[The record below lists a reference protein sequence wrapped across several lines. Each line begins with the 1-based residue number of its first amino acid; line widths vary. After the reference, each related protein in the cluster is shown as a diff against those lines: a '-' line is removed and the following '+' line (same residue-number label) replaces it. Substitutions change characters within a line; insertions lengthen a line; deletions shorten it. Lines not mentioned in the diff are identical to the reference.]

1 MSPTNPL
8 IEGETATPALQGT
21 KVISGLSK
29 TATAY
34 GTLFTA
40 EKFSY
45 LDAGVATATTAIDV
59 LSFVSN
65 PFKHLLQAGVGWL
78 FEHISFLREPLDWV
92 AGNPQAIEGL
102 ALTWNNIAMEMS
114 SAADEWAAELRT
126 IEDWDGAD
134 ATAYRNAAAGFEQVL
149 RASAEAA
156 ATTANGV
163 NIAGVAVGILRTI
176 FLEIIT
182 NFIAEAI
189 MWALAALATAGFTF
203 GATLAAAVARIVS
216 KAVSVFANLVGKLGQ
231 LMSKFGRYASS
242 FRSFGAQSQGLKGAM
257 DATREQLLKGAST
270 GLMNGGR
277 VTMNGAQNMRNTSM
291 DTFRR
296 SFDPLGNNWGNPIN
310 TQKVLKYS
318 ATEINRGRNN
328 EDKMEQER
336 KANGGP

>member
-1 MSPTNPL
+1 MTNPL
-8 IEGETATPALQGT
+8 IEGPTATSALQGT
-21 KVISGLSK
+21 KVISGLGK
-29 TATAY
+29 TASAY
-34 GTLFTA
+34 GTIFTA

-65 PFKHLLQAGVGWL
+65 PFKHLLQAGLGWL

-114 SAADEWAAELRT
+114 SAADEWAAELKSV
-126 IEDWDGAD
+126 EDWDGAD
-134 ATAYRNAAAGFEQVL
+134 ATAYRTAAAGFEQVL
-149 RASAEAA
+149 RSSAEAA

-189 MWALAALATAGFTF
+189 MLGLAALASAGFTF
-203 GATLAAAVARIVS
+203 GATLAAAVTRIVS
-216 KAVSVFANLVGKLGQ
+216 KAVTVFGNLLGKLGQ
-231 LMSKFGRYASS
+231 LMSKFGRYIAS
-242 FRSFGAQSQGLKGAM
+242 FRKFGSQSQGLKKAM
-257 DATREQLLKGAST
+257 DTTTDQLLKGSSK
-270 GLMNGGR
+270 GLMNGGGLA
-277 VTMNGAQNMRNTSM
+277 MNGAQNVRNTAM

-296 SFDPLGNNWGNPIN
+296 SFDPLKNNWGNPIN

-318 ATEINRGRNN
+318 ATEINRGRNLD
-328 EDKMEQER
+328 DKMEQER
-336 KANGGP
+336 KDNGGP

>member
-1 MSPTNPL
+1 MTNPL
-8 IEGETATPALQGT
+8 IEGETATSALQGT
-21 KVISGLSK
+21 KVIGGLAK

-34 GTLFTA
+34 GTAFTS
-40 EKFSY
+40 EPFSF
-45 LDAGVATATTAIDV
+45 LDAGVATATTALDV
-59 LSFVSN
+59 LSFVAN

-114 SAADEWAAELRT
+114 TAADEWAAELKT

-149 RASAEAA
+149 RSSAEAA

-176 FLEIIT
+176 ILELIT

-189 MWALAALATAGFTF
+189 MWALSALATAGFTF
-203 GATLAAAVARIVS
+203 GATLAAAIARIVS
-216 KAVSVFANLVGKLGQ
+216 KAVSVFANIVGKVGQ
-231 LMSKFGRYASS
+231 LMSKFGRYIAS
-242 FRSFGAQSQGLKGAM
+242 FRRFGTQSQGLKKAM
-257 DATREQLLKGAST
+257 DATTDQLLKGSSKAF
-270 GLMNGGR
+270 MNGGR
-277 VTMNGAQNMRNTSM
+277 LTMNGAGNMRNASL
-291 DTFRR
+291 DTLRK
-296 SFDPLGNNWGNPIN
+296 SFDPLKNNWGNPIN

-318 ATEINRGRNN
+318 ATEINRGRNL
-328 EDKMEQER
+328 DDRMEQER
-336 KANGGP
+336 KDNGGP

>member
-1 MSPTNPL
+1 MTNPL
-8 IEGETATPALQGT
+8 IEGETSTPALQGT
-21 KVISGLSK
+21 KVIGGLSK

-34 GTLFTA
+34 GTAFTA
-40 EKFSY
+40 ENFSF
-45 LDAGVATATTAIDV
+45 LDAGVATVTTSIDV
-59 LSFVSN
+59 LSFVAN

-102 ALTWNNIAMEMS
+102 ALTWNNISMEMS
-114 SAADEWAAELRT
+114 SAADEWAAELKS

-134 ATAYRNAAAGFEQVL
+134 ATAYRSAAAGFEQVL

-189 MWALAALATAGFTF
+189 MWALSALATAGFTF
-203 GATLAAAVARIVS
+203 GATLAAAIARIVS

-231 LMSKFGRYASS
+231 LMSKFGRYVAS
-242 FRSFGAQSQGLKGAM
+242 FRKFGTQSQGLKRAM
-257 DATREQLLKGAST
+257 DTATDQLLKGSSKA
-270 GLMNGGR
+270 LMNSGR
-277 VTMNGAQNMRNTSM
+277 LTMNGAQNMRNASM

-296 SFDPLGNNWGNPIN
+296 SFDPLQNSWGNPIN

-318 ATEINRGRNN
+318 ATEINRGRNL
-328 EDKMEQER
+328 DDRMERER
-336 KANGGP
+336 KDNGGP